1 VLRSNVTQFAQAIR
15 SLSEDKEGEMSDDS
29 AGQTFTD
36 YTSMDVPQLLTA
48 LGDDAMTWAV
58 AFNQHAIKLGYSSM
72 DEGWLV
78 GWFANA
84 IEHSSDV
91 RYWRSQPSTRP
102 IIDSFPTAEDTP

>member
-1 VLRSNVTQFAQAIR
+1 
-15 SLSEDKEGEMSDDS
+15 MSTE
-29 AGQTFTD
+29 AGRDIPD
-36 YTSMDVPQLLTA
+36 YTSMDGHVLLTK
-48 LGDDAMTWAV
+48 LGDDAMAWAI
-58 AFNQHAIKLGYSSM
+58 AFNQHATKLGYSNM